1 MGASVLML
9 KEYELR
15 KQVNYQRKW
24 CESTLKDFF
33 WASRLPTSV
42 PKRSLSFRC
51 VSDAIRNAPIRPKK
65 YAAEQNE
72 RPTLHK
78 FPIRAF
84 SFRRM

>member
-33 WASRLPTSV
+33 
-42 PKRSLSFRC
+42 
-51 VSDAIRNAPIRPKK
+51 
-65 YAAEQNE
+65 
-72 RPTLHK
+72 
-78 FPIRAF
+78 
-84 SFRRM
+84 